1 MTNGCESRPANVVA
15 DRLVSSLAGGAVTHG
30 LKRRQRSREDWER
43 ATKFRNVA
51 EAELVLCN
59 EGSMCAVAMRDGV
72 APPGS
77 MASSRAKGWHRN
89 LGGPTTAEFMSGA
102 MSEGQ
107 PQLIVISR
115 RKSDRSILSVKS
127 SKATR

>member
-1 MTNGCESRPANVVA
+1 MNKLAEA
-15 DRLVSSLAGGAVTHG
+15 RLVI
-30 LKRRQRSREDWER
+30 
-43 ATKFRNVA
+43 
-51 EAELVLCN
+51 CN
-59 EGSMCAVAMRDGV
+59 EGNMCAVAMRDGV

-89 LGGPTTAEFMSGA
+89 LGGPATADVMSEA

-107 PQLIVISR
+107 PKLMVISR
-115 RKSDRSILSVKS
+115 RKSDRSVLSVKS